1 MLLFLKKIL
10 ITFVLILTL
19 FLFFFCRKILICLGP
34 FFAFLSFFFF
44 RKIFIFHVLL
54 FEAFL
59 CAFYNSYLSFLYVK
73 IFFIRI
79 FFIRIFSVRIRRN
92 FYVISNILQ
101 CFFLQQDIYILLQKL
116 ENNSFY
122 LF

>member
-19 FLFFFCRKILICLGP
+19 FFFFFCRKILICLGP

-54 FEAFL
+54 FEAFP
-59 CAFYNSYLSFLYVK
+59 CAFYNSYLSFLYMK

-79 FFIRIFSVRIRRN
+79 FFITIFSVRIRRN